1 MTKIKNLEIT
11 GLRGVKETLTLNLN
25 KKSMLIYGDNGT
37 GKSSLTDSFEWFYN
51 NHIVHLSNEEIS
63 GRGRE
68 ALRNIFLAKADDG
81 YINLNF
87 DDKNLDAKKSI
98 DKSNKINTSN
108 ASDYFEKYIQDSA
121 SENLILRYRDL
132 VQFII
137 ATKTEKLNKLQ
148 EIIGFSEVA
157 NIRTLLKR
165 NFGRIKKNIK
175 SSDYDGRKSVRQ
187 ATILEN
193 LGRNAY
199 SDEQLFDGVNELI
212 KPLKL
217 KMVVKSRQDIN
228 SVIKEISSKEDSK
241 LSDEINF
248 YGRVKDTIA
257 ELNEISNSINSDY
270 SNFHKAFQNLQKE
283 PEKIKNLQLLAL
295 LKEGKSVLTKD
306 VVEDDY
312 CPLCLQEK
320 SKLELIKELNNRIDE
335 LEQLAEEKDSIDEQ
349 AKELKQIIQV
359 KINSFE
365 AILKDKSF
373 EDEKFEELKVKLNS
387 FRTNLNSIISELE
400 KGLTDKIKD
409 PKELILLEKE
419 LQSLIEST
427 ASEIKKLTKSKAS
440 NIKFTIYT
448 KLIQTANAFKEYLS
462 LDAEE
467 SILRK
472 QQVTFE
478 LLYDDFIRRQEESL
492 NIFLSMFSKEIND
505 YYTTM
510 NPKEKVEDI
519 RLIPLTKNEEL
530 VGITI
535 DYKFFDVRKVP
546 PEAYL
551 SESHINCLGLSFFL
565 ASVKAFNKRNKF
577 FVLDDVISSF
587 DRSHRY
593 RFAQLL
599 TEKFSDYQIILL
611 THERD
616 FFELVYSEVKSKGW
630 LLSNF
635 NWSKESGTSIEK
647 GIADIKE
654 RILKKLD
661 DRNTDGLGN
670 DIRVYTEKVMK
681 KVAYELEA
689 KVAYRDNAVN
699 EKRMAPEL
707 LDAVQSKLK
716 ASAELKKVANIPK
729 IKGMPMFIGNTTSHD
744 NEFQESVEDLD
755 AIWEDVKKMIH
766 SFYCK
771 DCNKFISTK
780 LYDPVRKKI
789 RCECE
794 NLIYDWN

>member
-1 MTKIKNLEIT
+1 M
-11 GLRGVKETLTLNLN
+11 
-25 KKSMLIYGDNGT
+25 
-37 GKSSLTDSFEWFYN
+37 
-51 NHIVHLSNEEIS
+51 
-63 GRGRE
+63 
-68 ALRNIFLAKADDG
+68 
-81 YINLNF
+81 
-87 DDKNLDAKKSI
+87 
-98 DKSNKINTSN
+98 
-108 ASDYFEKYIQDSA
+108 
-121 SENLILRYRDL
+121 RYRDL
-132 VQFII
+132 VEFII

-157 NIRTLLKR
+157 KIRTLLKR

-199 SDEQLFDGVNELI
+199 SDEQLSDGVNELI

-217 KMVVKSRQDIN
+217 KIVVKSRDDIN
-228 SVIKEISSKEDSK
+228 AVIKEISSKEDSK

-248 YGRVKDTIA
+248 NGRVKDTIA
-257 ELNEISNSINSDY
+257 ELKEISNTVNSDY
-270 SNFHKAFQNLQKE
+270 SNFHTAFQGLQKE
-283 PEKIKNLQLLAL
+283 PKKIKNLQLLAL

-320 SKLELIKELNNRIDE
+320 SKVQLIQELNIRIDE
-335 LEQLAEEKDSIDEQ
+335 LEQLAEEKNSIDEQ
-349 AKELKQIIQV
+349 AKELKQAIQI

-373 EDEKFEELKVKLNS
+373 EDEKFEELKGKLNS
-387 FRTNLNSIISELE
+387 FKTTLNSLISELD
-400 KGLTDKIKD
+400 KGLTDKIKE
-409 PKELILLEKE
+409 PKELNLSEKE
-419 LQSLIEST
+419 LQSLVETT

-448 KLIQTANAFKEYLS
+448 KLIQTSNAYKEYLN

-467 SILRK
+467 SVLRK

-492 NIFLSMFSKEIND
+492 NIFLSMFSKDINN

-519 RLIPLTKNEEL
+519 RLIPLTKKEEL

-535 DYKFFDVRKVP
+535 DYKFFDVRRVP

-565 ASVKAFNKRNKF
+565 ASVKAFNKRNNF

-599 TEKFSDYQIILL
+599 TEKFGEYQIILL
-611 THERD
+611 THEKE
-616 FFELVYSEVKSKGW
+616 FFELVSSEVKSKGW
-630 LLSNF
+630 LLKNF
-635 NWSKESGTSIEK
+635 KWSKESGTGIEK

-654 RILKKLD
+654 RILKKLE

-670 DIRVYTEKVMK
+670 DIRVCTEKVMK

-689 KVAYRDNAVN
+689 KVSYRDNTIN

-716 ASAELKKVANIPK
+716 ASTELKEIANIPK
-729 IKGMPMFIGNTTSHD
+729 IKGMPMFVGNTTSHD
-744 NEFQESVEDLD
+744 NYFQASIEDLD

-771 DCNKFISTK
+771 ECNKFISTK

-789 RCECE
+789 RCGCE
-794 NLIYDWN
+794 NLIYEWK